1 MPFKTL
7 LSVIGVDQSDRDLQT
22 AIGLCQ
28 ETGAHLSVLVVALAA
43 PPPIGEYAAVVS
55 DAWLEEREADMNRLR
70 ETATKMTARLADT
83 DVSADVDSTYSEI
96 AWADEVIGRRARYAD
111 LTVLGPDLLTG
122 ADLKDSALSGA
133 LFDSA
138 KPVLIVPE
146 GRAPTLRPKRVLV
159 AWDSRPEAVR
169 AVREAL
175 DLLTAAEDVRVVLVD
190 PQASDLGNGPEPGAD
205 IATYLT
211 RHGVK
216 VSVDRLPSSGQ
227 SVATVLKQHATDMDA
242 DLIVMGGYG
251 HSRLRERI
259 FGGVTRSML
268 DEPVLPMLM
277 AR

>member
-28 ETGAHLSVLVVALAA
+28 EIGAHLSVLVVALAA

-70 ETATKMTARLADT
+70 ETAARMTARLADT

-96 AWADEVIGRRARYAD
+96 AWANDVIGRRARYAD

-122 ADLKDSALSGA
+122 ADLRNTALSGA
-133 LFDSA
+133 LFESA

-175 DLLTAAEDVRVVLVD
+175 DLLAGAEDVRVVLVD

-268 DEPVLPMLM
+268 EEPVLPMLM

>member
-70 ETATKMTARLADT
+70 ETAAKMTARLADT

-122 ADLKDSALSGA
+122 ADLRDSALSGA

-175 DLLTAAEDVRVVLVD
+175 DLLAAAEDVRVVLVD

-216 VSVDRLPSSGQ
+216 VSVDRLPSSGR

>member
-7 LSVIGVDQSDRDLQT
+7 LSVIGVDQFDRDLQT

-70 ETATKMTARLADT
+70 ETAAKMTARLADT
-83 DVSADVDSTYSEI
+83 DISADVDSTYSEI

-122 ADLKDSALSGA
+122 ADLRNAALSGA
-133 LFDSA
+133 LFESA

-175 DLLTAAEDVRVVLVD
+175 DLLAGAEDVRVVLVD

>member
-70 ETATKMTARLADT
+70 ETAARMTARLADT

-96 AWADEVIGRRARYAD
+96 AWANDVIGRRARYAD

-122 ADLKDSALSGA
+122 ADLRNTALSGA
-133 LFDSA
+133 LFESA

-159 AWDSRPEAVR
+159 AWGSRPEAVR

-175 DLLTAAEDVRVVLVD
+175 DLLTGAEDVRVVLVD

-205 IATYLT
+205 IAAYLT

-242 DLIVMGGYG
+242 DLVVMGGYG

>member
-1 MPFKTL
+1 MSFKTL

-83 DVSADVDSTYSEI
+83 DVSADVDSTYSEM
-96 AWADEVIGRRARYAD
+96 AWVNDVIGRRARYAD

-122 ADLKDSALSGA
+122 ADLRNTALSGA
-133 LFDSA
+133 LFESA

-190 PQASDLGNGPEPGAD
+190 PQASDLGNGPELGSRS
-205 IATYLT
+205 TLT
-211 RHGVK
+211 LTPCRV
-216 VSVDRLPSSGQ
+216 R
-227 SVATVLKQHATDMDA
+227 
-242 DLIVMGGYG
+242 
-251 HSRLRERI
+251 
-259 FGGVTRSML
+259 
-268 DEPVLPMLM
+268 
-277 AR
+277 

>member
-28 ETGAHLSVLVVALAA
+28 EIGAHLSVLVVALAA

-96 AWADEVIGRRARYAD
+96 AWANDVIGRRARYAD

-122 ADLKDSALSGA
+122 ADLRNAALSGA
-133 LFDSA
+133 LFESA

-146 GRAPTLRPKRVLV
+146 GRVPTLRPKRVLV
-159 AWDSRPEAVR
+159 AWGSRPEAVR

-175 DLLTAAEDVRVVLVD
+175 DLLAAAEDVRVVLVD

>member
-28 ETGAHLSVLVVALAA
+28 EIGAHLSVLVVALAA

-96 AWADEVIGRRARYAD
+96 AWANDVIGRRARYAD

-122 ADLKDSALSGA
+122 ADLRNTALSGA
-133 LFDSA
+133 LFESA

-146 GRAPTLRPKRVLV
+146 GRVPTLRPKRVLV
-159 AWDSRPEAVR
+159 AWGSRPEAVR

-175 DLLTAAEDVRVVLVD
+175 DLLTGAEDVRVVLVD

-205 IATYLT
+205 IATYLA
-211 RHGVK
+211 RHGMK
-216 VSVDRLPSSGQ
+216 VSVDRLPSSGR